1 MGIRLSLR
9 KASKEIEDK
18 LTLWPADKESE
29 LHDFINENAE
39 DMLYDF
45 CTDAMYDIYEKWIRL
60 TNEKFEFECDFTYG
74 KMRKKE
80 FLDFIAAV
88 KARATK
94 QIDEACKGDYKFPN
108 GELVLPYYFK
118 TVDVASEE
126 SNKWRLCFSIDW
138 ISAYYQCLYIYKIFD
153 WEHDFII
160 WELS

>member
-29 LHDFINENAE
+29 LLVFINENTE

-45 CTDAMYDIYEKWIRL
+45 CTDAMYDIHKKWIRL

-80 FLDFIAAV
+80 FLEFTNAV
-88 KARATK
+88 KSRAK
-94 QIDEACKGDYKFPN
+94 AFV
-108 GELVLPYYFK
+108 ELIFPYYFR
-118 TVDVASEE
+118 VVEE
-126 SNKWRLCFSIDW
+126 PDDNSGKWTLCNSIDW
-138 ISAYYQCLYIYKIFD
+138 VSAYYQCLYIYKIFD

-160 WELS
+160 WELG

>member
-29 LHDFINENAE
+29 LHDFIRENTE

-45 CTDAMYDIYEKWIRL
+45 CTDAMHGMHEKWIRL

-80 FLDFIAAV
+80 FLEFTNAV
-88 KARATK
+88 KDRAARL
-94 QIDEACKGDYKFPN
+94 IDEACKGNYKYPS
-108 GELVLPYYFK
+108 GELVLPYYFNV
-118 TVDVASEE
+118 VDVASDE
-126 SNKWRLCFSIDW
+126 SDKWSLCFSIDW

-153 WEHDFII
+153 WERDFII